1 MFSRSRKAK
10 GSANDQRR
18 THEAHLTNLSELG
31 LLGPGLIP
39 PRSGGGGGWGKEIE
53 RPTYTSSTVRSFNNG
68 ASLPEKNVSI
78 AGGTL
83 RAPSHRSSPSTGSI
97 KSRESS
103 SRAGSSTG
111 IMNSDRTRSRRERTF
126 VGSECA
132 VCEEPL
138 EHTLRGERI
147 LQFSCT
153 HVSHEACFYEFI
165 REFESQYCPTCN
177 APLHLDTSRGGN
189 VLDIGKDMDRL
200 LPPSRQN
207 DGADANGEPEKIS
220 SMVRSVSVQ
229 DSRSQGTPTPTQPW
243 DDQAA
248 RPPSRG
254 SNQRQGAGG
263 MGMGRDMG
271 RDMGREMGMGGGHPN
286 YQPNNSYQPNN
297 NYQQNNYQQ
306 NGGPP
311 ARGTLRDSRD
321 TGPMSDRY
329 TTPSRHARSDSEA
342 TGVASSGGYP
352 ETTQSGPPRRHDYDV
367 QAMETSLAS
376 PRGHMTRNPI
386 PAPTVTVRS
395 EFPTISR
402 SRQQQTLTCLVTV
415 EVPDIKWRP
424 DPEDLQNGPPM
435 MPPQSVRADEG
446 AFAMRPSS
454 PARSAPRF
462 YPYESPEVLAEMTE
476 NLRNRVDNWHG
487 LDFSR
492 FGKLRLYGTLRVG
505 KDKVSWQE
513 LECFLFA
520 EMLICVKEKKN
531 AQPAA
536 TQWGDDDSVPRKST
550 RCTLKGSI
558 LIKKHLNEVSESG
571 TVDENVLTL
580 SLSVAE
586 LPHFHLRFENRN
598 QLKLWQQA
606 LLDLNAVETSPVRSP
621 DYDRGDFSETDE
633 DDWQQRTPSS
643 SRPQRVSSL
652 GSSWGGAKSATT
664 APTEYTNFARSPL
677 QQSVHVPV
685 DVVVVV
691 PISASMQGVKI
702 NLVRDALRFMVHTL
716 GERDRMGLVTFGS
729 SGGGVPIV
737 GMTTKAWSGWSNVLN
752 SIKPVGQKSHRAD
765 VVEGA
770 NVAMDLLMG
779 RKYNNPIATIML
791 ISDAST
797 SDADSVDFV
806 VSRAEAA
813 KYVFSHNDFQLND
826 AKSSRITIHSFGLGM
841 THKPDTMIE
850 LSTRTKAS
858 YTYVKDWM
866 MLRECLAGCLGAM
879 QTLSHQNVKLKL
891 KLPEGSPA
899 KFHKI
904 SGALQITKRA
914 TGRDA
919 EAALGDL
926 RFGDKRD
933 ILVQLV
939 IMPDNT
945 SQEQLP
951 QDPWDNIV
959 SGLEALGGP
968 VDQDELQRTVS
979 VEEVPLIQADLS
991 WGDILRDGTVQH
1003 TRPSLLAITMLPA
1016 SSRNK
1021 SWTSSSPPIPPHPH
1035 IVQRRMELLTSDML
1049 TRALT
1054 LVSRGQHDR
1063 AHTLLN
1069 ETRSILKGLGKG
1081 GLPPVPPS
1089 GALPP
1094 VPSSSKSQPSTPHPA
1109 NDTSS
1114 PTVSIS
1120 TPDRK
1125 HSPSPTRASSSSVTG
1140 VNQPQGIPRSRSND
1154 GLSAFGN
1161 GGTVAAGIDAN
1172 TVAALDAELESSLEW
1187 INHPAVF
1194 GRDSRKAVLQAIG
1207 VISSQR
1213 AFTFRTPIESLWAGR
1228 VSGVKKLTGK
1238 SREWREEGGGEGGIM
1253 EEA

>member
-1 MFSRSRKAK
+1 MFRRLRKNQDHNTTSSQGRDDDKAI
-10 GSANDQRR
+10 A
-18 THEAHLTNLSELG
+18 TNLRELG
-31 LLGPGLIP
+31 LVGSRASSRRPRTGTDSKPFTEGHSIKAKSLRGQDSVSSAGSV
-39 PRSGGGGGWGKEIE
+39 RSGV
-53 RPTYTSSTVRSFNNG
+53 SN
-68 ASLPEKNVSI
+68 ASRRV
-78 AGGTL
+78 
-83 RAPSHRSSPSTGSI
+83 GSI
-97 KSRESS
+97 DNNVM
-103 SRAGSSTG
+103 AT
-111 IMNSDRTRSRRERTF
+111 NADRSRSRRERTF

-147 LQFSCT
+147 LQFSCS

-165 REFESQYCPTCN
+165 REFESQYCPTCD

-189 VLDIGKDMDRL
+189 VIDI
-200 LPPSRQN
+200 
-207 DGADANGEPEKIS
+207 EKIS
-220 SMVRSVSVQ
+220 NMVRSVGT
-229 DSRSQGTPTPTQPW
+229 DSRSAMTPTPTATPW
-243 DDQAA
+243 DNQPA
-248 RPPSRG
+248 RAPSVE
-254 SNQRQGAGG
+254 SNQRRPVQQQHVG
-263 MGMGRDMG
+263 GRD
-271 RDMGREMGMGGGHPN
+271 
-286 YQPNNSYQPNN
+286 SV
-297 NYQQNNYQQ
+297 
-306 NGGPP
+306 
-311 ARGTLRDSRD
+311 ARGSMRDSRD
-321 TGPMSDRY
+321 APLSDRY
-329 TTPSRHARSDSEA
+329 GPSRHARSDSEA

-352 ETTQSGPPRRHDYDV
+352 ETTQSGPARRHDYDV
-367 QAMETSLAS
+367 QAMETTPAS
-376 PRGHMTRNPI
+376 PRPMTRNPI
-386 PAPTVTVRS
+386 PAPIVTVRS
-395 EFPTISR
+395 EFPTLNR

-415 EVPDIKWRP
+415 EVPDNNWRP
-424 DPEDLQNGPPM
+424 DPEDLGAAAPLPP
-435 MPPQSVRADEG
+435 PPTTNRAEEAYG
-446 AFAMRPSS
+446 RPPS

-462 YPYESPEVLAEMTE
+462 YPYESTEVLEEMTDS
-476 NLRNRVDNWHG
+476 LRNRVDNWHG

-520 EMLICVKEKKN
+520 EMLICVKEKKIPQ
-531 AQPAA
+531 AQ
-536 TQWGDDDSVPRKST
+536 QWDENGAPRKTT

-558 LIKKHLNEVSESG
+558 LIKKHLNEVSETG
-571 TVDENVLTL
+571 NIDENILTL

-586 LPHFHLRFENRN
+586 LPQFHLRFENRN

-621 DYDRGDFSETDE
+621 EYDRGESETDE
-633 DDWQQRTPSS
+633 ELEWQR
-643 SRPQRVSSL
+643 SRPQRVSSVA
-652 GSSWGGAKSATT
+652 SSWGGARSTTT
-664 APTEYTNFARSPL
+664 APTDYTNFPRSPAMAK
-677 QQSVHVPV
+677 SVHVPI

-691 PISASMQGVKI
+691 PISSSMQGVKI
-702 NLVRDALRFMVHTL
+702 NLVRDALKFMVNTL

-729 SGGGVPIV
+729 GGGGVPIV
-737 GMTTKAWSGWSNVLN
+737 GMTTKAWPGWSNILT

-770 NVAMDLLMG
+770 NVAMDLLMQ
-779 RKYNNPIATIML
+779 RKYNNPIASIML

-813 KYVFSHNDFQLND
+813 K
-826 AKSSRITIHSFGLGM
+826 ITIHSFGLGM

-866 MLRECLAGCLGAM
+866 MLRECLAGCLGSM

-919 EAALGDL
+919 EASLGDL

-933 ILVQLV
+933 VLVQLV
-939 IMPDNT
+939 ILPDNT

-968 VDQDELQRTVS
+968 MDNDNERTLS

-991 WGDILRDGTVQH
+991 WGDILREGTVTH
-1003 TRPSLLAITMLPA
+1003 MPRPSLLAITMLPVSGGSKKA
-1016 SSRNK
+1016 WQN
-1021 SWTSSSPPIPPHPH
+1021 SPPIPPHPS

-1081 GLPPVPPS
+1081 GLPPHPPS
-1089 GALPP
+1089 KQVDSFGSLY
-1094 VPSSSKSQPSTPHPA
+1094 
-1109 NDTSS
+1109 
-1114 PTVSIS
+1114 
-1120 TPDRK
+1120 
-1125 HSPSPTRASSSSVTG
+1125 SPSRERRFARSI
-1140 VNQPQGIPRSRSND
+1140 NHSRSQTQPFT
-1154 GLSAFGN
+1154 ACFGN
-1161 GGTVAAGIDAN
+1161 
-1172 TVAALDAELESSLEW
+1172 LWCKWSPLL
-1187 INHPAVF
+1187 
-1194 GRDSRKAVLQAIG
+1194 AIG
-1207 VISSQR
+1207 
-1213 AFTFRTPIESLWAGR
+1213 P
-1228 VSGVKKLTGK
+1228 
-1238 SREWREEGGGEGGIM
+1238 
-1253 EEA
+1253 